1 MRIAALTQY
10 GLPPALIPVLE
21 HRFGA
26 DLLEVQ
32 SRAVAEHG
40 LLEGRSLVVCAPTG
54 SGKTLIGELA
64 ALRAATHGRRGIILV
79 PTRSLAEEKWHDL
92 SAAYEPLGLRCLL
105 STGDRRTTDRD
116 VIRGAFSL
124 AVTVPEKLL
133 ALLAAGPSRW
143 LEGAALVVDELQLL
157 ADPGRGAAL
166 EDLLTRLRARG
177 VPEQVVGLSAV
188 LRGADGLAEW
198 LGAEVVRG
206 AMRPVE
212 LRKGVLGD
220 GVFYYREHNS
230 GLWGEER
237 LVPEGWQGGLDEL
250 DTGDGKRQDLLTCA
264 LSLASSGES
273 VLLFVR
279 EKAECFAT
287 ADTLARALPRVD
299 DAGFLGDL
307 ERAEASAAAG
317 LLARTAP
324 HGVGFHNA
332 DMTFELRFLVER
344 WAREGRL
351 RVVCATSTL
360 AMGVNLPM
368 DNVLIDL
375 GRSPS
380 EGGCVAIP
388 PLTAADVENMGG
400 RAGRPGPGAA
410 GRYGRCILAST
421 SVLER
426 ERLLAEYVESRPGP
440 ALPTLTG
447 DALAVAVGRLIGQ
460 QGPMAEAEVIR
471 VYAGSWSCASG
482 LCSEGDV
489 AAAVADLRDR
499 GLVTGDSTAL
509 RGSAALRAAARW
521 GIPPTTAMSLA
532 GLAADLVESMGPELE
547 VLLGLAAAGLEA
559 VPLPFPRFGLD
570 PGEWDRAY
578 QGRLVAEGFE
588 EPGDLS
594 PLAMLSAPELALA
607 QRVALAAADWIGE
620 EPTAVI
626 EQRHRALGGAV
637 ERLCRDL
644 ARLAQ
649 ACAEL
654 PPEPGPAAQ
663 GVSRHLRELSAR
675 LTSGGNAAASELAEL
690 SVAGVGRDHLRD
702 LVAMGVT
709 TPQDVRAA
717 GIDALAEAMPVPVAE
732 ALWRAA
738 GAYLARRR
746 RATPFDGA
754 VSRAP
759 SAGKVAPAAAADAAW
774 LVLDPSR
781 RRVTVRAQPVRLT
794 RPQFAL
800 LLRLAGSPGVVISY
814 AELARAL
821 PFRDPSDAQRVR
833 DQKSQLVRALRRAS
847 APDGLPPVIETVA
860 GRGLKWVADPRG
872 VRIEDG
878 GA

>member
-10 GLPPALIPVLE
+10 GLPSALIPVLE
-21 HRFGA
+21 QRFGA

-64 ALRAATHGRRGIILV
+64 ALRAAALGRRGIILV

-92 SAAYEPLGLRCLL
+92 AAAYEPLGMRCLL
-105 STGDRRTTDRD
+105 STGDRRTTDRELL
-116 VIRGAFSL
+116 RGAFSL

-133 ALLAAGPSRW
+133 ALLAAGPARW

-188 LRGADGLAEW
+188 LRGADGLAQW

-206 AMRPVE
+206 TQRPVE

-220 GVFYYREHNS
+220 GAFHYREHNS

-237 LVPEGWQGGLDEL
+237 LTPEGWHAELDDL
-250 DTGDGKRQDLLTCA
+250 DTGDRKRQDLLTCA
-264 LSLASSGES
+264 LSLVSRGES

-287 ADTLARALPRVD
+287 ADTLARALPGAE
-299 DAGFLGDL
+299 DASFVTDL
-307 ERAEASAAAG
+307 ERAECSAAG
-317 LLARTAP
+317 ELLARTAP

-351 RVVCATSTL
+351 QVVCATSTL

-375 GRSPS
+375 GRSAS
-380 EGGCVAIP
+380 EGGYAAIP

-400 RAGRPGPGAA
+400 RAGRPGPGPA
-410 GRYGRCILAST
+410 GRLGRCVLASA
-421 SVLER
+421 SVFER
-426 ERLLAEYVESRPGP
+426 DRLLAEYVESRPGQ

-447 DALAVAVGRLIGQ
+447 SALSSAVGRLIGQ
-460 QGPMAEAEVIR
+460 QGPIAEAEVAR
-471 VYAGSWSCASG
+471 VYGGSWSCAAG
-482 LCSEGDV
+482 LHSEADIG
-489 AAAVADLRDR
+489 AAVADLRAR
-499 GLVTGDSTAL
+499 GLVTGDPSAL
-509 RGSAALRAAARW
+509 RGSAALRSAARW
-521 GIPPTTAMSLA
+521 GMPPETATSLA
-532 GLAADLVESMGPELE
+532 GLAADLVEGLGPDLE
-547 VLLGLAAAGLEA
+547 VLLGLAAAGLGA
-559 VPLPFPRFGLD
+559 MSLPFTRFGLD
-570 PGEWDRAY
+570 PGECDRAY
-578 QGRLVAEGFE
+578 HGRLVAEGLD

-607 QRVALAAADWIGE
+607 QRAALVAADWIGD
-620 EPTAVI
+620 EPTAAI
-626 EQRHRALGGAV
+626 EQRHRVLSGAV

-663 GVSRHLRELSAR
+663 AVAKHLRGLSAR
-675 LTSGGNAAASELAEL
+675 LISGGNAAAAELAEL

-702 LVAMGVT
+702 LVAKGVT
-709 TPQDVRAA
+709 TPQEVRAA
-717 GIDALAEAMPVPVAE
+717 GIDGLAEGMPRPVAE

-746 RATPFDGA
+746 RASPFDGA
-754 VSRAP
+754 VASAAGSRSP
-759 SAGKVAPAAAADAAW
+759 APASGGDGVW
-774 LVLDPSR
+774 LVLDPAR
-781 RRVTVRAQPVRLT
+781 RSATVRGRPVRLT
-794 RPQFAL
+794 HPQFAL
-800 LLRLAGSPGVVISY
+800 LLRLAGSPGVVVPY
-814 AELARAL
+814 PELARAL
-821 PFRDPSDAQRVR
+821 PFREPAGAARVR

-847 APDGLPPVIETVA
+847 GPEELPAVVETIA
-860 GRGLKWVADPRG
+860 GRGLRWVADPRG